1 MLRARRDR
9 VYAPAHESF
18 GTPHGA
24 VPLTLALLGLVTL
37 LAFVV
42 EATAGFG
49 ATIVTVTLA
58 AYFMPIPEVL
68 AALLPANLLLS
79 GYLALKYRR
88 AIDTRLLLR
97 RVGVWM
103 VPGMA
108 LGMLPSVL
116 PQLAGLREQ
125 GMIRTVFAAFVV
137 VLAATELWRAFRP
150 RAGAE
155 RALPRPL
162 AAGALVGAGVVHGLF
177 ACGGPMLVYV
187 VGRELTDKARF
198 RATLSAVW
206 LALNL
211 VLVVSYVAAGTI
223 NAQSLRGSGVML
235 GSLVGGLVIGEW
247 VHRRL
252 SVERFRLA
260 VFTLL
265 LFAGGALLV
274 RSLWER

>member
-1 MLRARRDR
+1 MLRARRHR
-9 VYAPAHESF
+9 VYAPAHESSE
-18 GTPHGA
+18 TPHGA

-125 GMIRTVFAAFVV
+125 GVIRTVFAAFVV
-137 VLAATELWRAFRP
+137 ALAATELWRASRP
-150 RAGAE
+150 RAEAE
-155 RALPRPL
+155 RALPAPL
-162 AAGALVGAGVVHGLF
+162 AAGALVSAGIVHGLF

-211 VLVVSYVAAGTI
+211 VLVVSYVAEGTI
-223 NAQSLRGSGVML
+223 NAQSLRGSGVMVA
-235 GSLVGGLVIGEW
+235 SLVGGLVIGEW

>member
-9 VYAPAHESF
+9 VYAPAHESS

-88 AIDTRLLLR
+88 AIDTRLLVR

-125 GMIRTVFAAFVV
+125 GVIRTVFAAFVV
-137 VLAATELWRAFRP
+137 ALAASELWRASRP
-150 RAGAE
+150 RALAE
-155 RALPRPL
+155 RALPAPL
-162 AAGALVGAGVVHGLF
+162 AAVALVGAGVVHGLF

-211 VLVVSYVAAGTI
+211 VLVVSYVAEGTI
-223 NAQSLRGSGVML
+223 SAQSLRGSGVML
-235 GSLVGGLVIGEW
+235 ASLVGGLVIGEW